1 MELLNL
7 DCQLDF
13 NEYSRRNHYI
23 REEIS
28 AEFIHF
34 NAICDLEVERCL
46 TIQERGFDTPPMCD
60 CTDTVHLYNLQCI
73 DNEDDKTMMPFS
85 PEEMEYI
92 KEIIKDELTNKL
104 DKI

>member
-1 MELLNL
+1 MELLSI
-7 DCQLDF
+7 DAQLNF
-13 NEYSRRNHYI
+13 QQHSRRNHYI
-23 REEIS
+23 NEEIS

-34 NAICDLEVERCL
+34 NAICDVEIKRWL
-46 TIQERGFDTPPMCD
+46 TIQEQDLDTPPFTD
-60 CTDTVHLYNLQCI
+60 ASDTVELYNLKCI
-73 DNEDDKTMMPFS
+73 DKSDDKTMMPFS

>member
-7 DCQLDF
+7 DANLNFKQH
-13 NEYSRRNHYI
+13 SRRNHYI
-23 REEIS
+23 DEEIS

-34 NAICDLEVERCL
+34 NAICDVEIKRCL

-60 CTDTVHLYNLQCI
+60 FTDTVHLYNLQCI
-73 DNEDDKTMMPFS
+73 DNEDDKTVMPFS

-92 KEIIKDELTNKL
+92 KEIIKDELTNRL
-104 DKI
+104 DRI